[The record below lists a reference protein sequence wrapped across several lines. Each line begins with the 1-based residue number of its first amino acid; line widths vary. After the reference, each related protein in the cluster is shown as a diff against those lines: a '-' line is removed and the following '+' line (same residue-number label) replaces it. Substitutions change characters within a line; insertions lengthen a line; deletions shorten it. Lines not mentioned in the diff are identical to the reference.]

1 MRIVIDGMGGDN
13 APKSNVEGVVN
24 AIKEYNV
31 DLIITGDKKLLEE
44 EFSKYEFDR
53 SKLEIVNTTEII
65 ENEDKPVK
73 AIRSKKD
80 SSMVVA
86 LNLVKEGRAD
96 AVISAGNTGA
106 LLAGGLFIV
115 GRIKGIDRPC
125 LCPAIPNVKRGMTI
139 IADGGANAD
148 CKPKNLVEFAAM
160 SDIYARKVLGYENPK
175 LALANVGIE
184 EGKGNDLVK
193 KSYEELKKLD
203 LNFIGNIEARDVIN
217 AYTDIIVCDG
227 FTGNILLKSAE
238 GVAMSVMGLL
248 KETFMSS
255 TKGKMGALLLKEDL
269 KKLKSFMDYSEYGGA
284 PLLGVNGGVIK
295 AHGSSNSLA
304 IKNAIRQGI
313 RFSEGN
319 VIESI
324 KEFIESYG
332 KENDDN
338 KNDNNKNDKE

>member
-1 MRIVIDGMGGDN
+1 MKIVIDGMGGDN
-13 APKSNVEGVVN
+13 APKSNVEGAVK

-31 DLIITGDKKLLEE
+31 DLIITGDKDILEK
-44 EFSKYEFDR
+44 EFANYEFDK
-53 SKLEIVNTTEII
+53 SKLEIVHTTEII

-86 LNLVKEGRAD
+86 LRLVKEGKAD

-106 LLAGGLFIV
+106 LLAGGLFVV

-125 LCPAIPNVKRGMTI
+125 LCPAIPNAKKGMTL

-148 CKPKNLVEFAAM
+148 CKPKNLVEFAGM
-160 SDIYARKVLGYENPK
+160 SNIYAKKVLGLNSPK
-175 LALANVGIE
+175 IALANVGIE

-193 KSYEELKKLD
+193 KSYEELKNID
-203 LNFIGNIEARDVIN
+203 VNFIGNVEARDVIN

-227 FTGNILLKSAE
+227 FTGNILLKSTE

-248 KETFMSS
+248 KETFLSS
-255 TKGKMGALLLKEDL
+255 TKGKIGSMLLKDDL
-269 KKLKSFMDYSEYGGA
+269 KKLKSFMDYAEYGGA

-295 AHGSSNSLA
+295 AHGSSDSRA
-304 IKNAIRQGI
+304 IKNAVNQGI
-313 RFSEGN
+313 KFAQGN
-319 VIESI
+319 VVEDI
-324 KEFIESYG
+324 KEFIKTMESSEE
-332 KENDDN
+332 KE
-338 KNDNNKNDKE
+338 

>member
-160 SDIYARKVLGYENPK
+160 SDIYARKVLGHKNPK

-319 VIESI
+319 VVESI

-338 KNDNNKNDKE
+338 KNDTE

>member
-86 LNLVKEGRAD
+86 LSLVKEGRAD

-203 LNFIGNIEARDVIN
+203 LNFIGNIESRDVIN

-319 VIESI
+319 VVESI

-332 KENDDN
+332 KKNDDN
-338 KNDNNKNDKE
+338 KNDTE